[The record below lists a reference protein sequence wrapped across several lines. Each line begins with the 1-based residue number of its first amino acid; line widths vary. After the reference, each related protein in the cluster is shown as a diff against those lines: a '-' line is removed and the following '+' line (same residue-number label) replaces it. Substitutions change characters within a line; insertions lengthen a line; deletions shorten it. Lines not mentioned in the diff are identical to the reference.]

1 MIRPPTVRSRP
12 APAALTT
19 LMVGV
24 FAVLA
29 ALVPLGCASKRQA
42 VEVPPLHGEA
52 PSPEVSAAAPG
63 PKDSPDTKFP
73 DAPMPDAPAVP
84 PSGKEDVGGPV
95 TQETAPAGAPVQGRS
110 EAAPPE
116 VKTPKAPV
124 APAPPATPRGKS
136 TVTPGPGKQAATP
149 TLDLKSLEKRLRDT
163 KAIGVFTKLSLKN
176 QVDDL
181 LSQFRT
187 FHEGKNTAT
196 LTTLRESYDLLIMK
210 VLSLLQDA
218 DAALARDIAASRE
231 AIWSLLADPVKFATL
246 T

>member
-1 MIRPPTVRSRP
+1 
-12 APAALTT
+12 
-19 LMVGV
+19 
-24 FAVLA
+24 
-29 ALVPLGCASKRQA
+29 
-42 VEVPPLHGEA
+42 
-52 PSPEVSAAAPG
+52 
-63 PKDSPDTKFP
+63 
-73 DAPMPDAPAVP
+73 MPDAPAVP
-84 PSGKEDVGGPV
+84 PSGKEDGGGPV

-110 EAAPPE
+110 EATPPG
-116 VKTPKAPV
+116 VKTPKAPA
-124 APAPPATPRGKS
+124 APAPPATPRGKN

-176 QVDDL
+176 KVDDL

-187 FHEGKNTAT
+187 FHEGKNGAT

-218 DAALARDIAASRE
+218 DAPLARDIAASRE
-231 AIWSLLADPVKFATL
+231 AIWGLLADPVKFATL

>member
-1 MIRPPTVRSRP
+1 MIRPPTVRFRP

-24 FAVLA
+24 FAVLV

-42 VEVPPLHGEA
+42 VEVP
-52 PSPEVSAAAPG
+52 STEVSAAAPG

-84 PSGKEDVGGPV
+84 PSGKEDGGGPV

-110 EAAPPE
+110 EVTPPE
-116 VKTPKAPV
+116 AKTPKAPA

-136 TVTPGPGKQAATP
+136 TVTPGAGKQAATP

-176 QVDDL
+176 KVDDL

-187 FHEGKNTAT
+187 FHEGKNGAT

-210 VLSLLQDA
+210 VLSLLQAA
-218 DAALARDIAASRE
+218 DAALARDIVASRE